1 MLDKIKMYVKEHTTS
16 CFWQVGDIM
25 NTMRNI
31 ALMAMGSALTLAYQK
46 YNKPMMKAVKNTFNK
61 AANGAKDLTNQLD
74 NMM

>member
-1 MLDKIKMYVKEHTTS
+1 
-16 CFWQVGDIM
+16 M

-31 ALMAMGSALTLAYQK
+31 ALMVMGSALTLAYQK

>member
-1 MLDKIKMYVKEHTTS
+1 
-16 CFWQVGDIM
+16 M

-61 AANGAKDLTNQLD
+61 AANGANWAERASIDIGLYFDETW
-74 NMM
+74 